1 MKGPHALKSGIWS
14 HIWTCIWKSIVTS
27 RIFRDPLRISFPH
40 KTDRL
45 AQMIQPYCRVWR
57 TYSGMKIRDYVLC
70 RASVGMAV
78 AVFSFDN
85 IMRISCGLCS
95 TSRISTSDQQKHNRR
110 EIRTSPCCSD
120 CVKLKFYAPKGGQ
133 SMPFFYIYC
142 GRTRGHPSFSQKRR
156 LMAQANRHA
165 PKSFRIV

>member
-45 AQMIQPYCRVWR
+45 AQMIQPYCRVLR

-70 RASVGMAV
+70 FRSTTLC
-78 AVFSFDN
+78 VFHAAFVQTAESPHQISKNTIEGRYGHHRVDQTALSSNFTLPRVVNPCPFSTFIMKGLATTPSSF
-85 IMRISCGLCS
+85 
-95 TSRISTSDQQKHNRR
+95 
-110 EIRTSPCCSD
+110 
-120 CVKLKFYAPKGGQ
+120 LKERSYG
-133 SMPFFYIYC
+133 
-142 GRTRGHPSFSQKRR
+142 
-156 LMAQANRHA
+156 ANTHA
-165 PKSFRIV
+165 PKSSRVV